1 MASDARSRRRE
12 EILQA
17 AFVEFCEK
25 GYDRAKIEEIAHR
38 AGIGKSTVYEY
49 FPSKAELLTATGDFV
64 LGQIFQDVESLLS
77 TDRPVRQALADYLE
91 YVSSMMGSIG
101 ASFLHIVGDMSVTQ
115 IVHNLCKRYLVT
127 ITACLERVLQAAQD
141 RGEIS
146 TDINVRT
153 ASQMIVTMPNP
164 PFVRLVR
171 QDHLRDSIER
181 LVDLLFAGLAPR

>member
-1 MASDARSRRRE
+1 METDTRSRRRE

-17 AFVEFCEK
+17 AFIEFCEK

-49 FPSKAELLTATGDFV
+49 FPSKAELLTATGDFI
-64 LGQIFQDVESLLS
+64 LGQIFSDVERLLS
-77 TDRPVRQALADYLE
+77 DDRPVRQALADYLE

-101 ASFLHIVGDMSVTQ
+101 ASFLHIVGDLSVTQ
-115 IVHNLCKRYLVT
+115 IVHDLCKRYLVT
-127 ITACLERVLQAAQD
+127 ITASLEHVLQTAQE

-146 TDINVRT
+146 PDINIRT

-171 QDHLRDSIER
+171 QEHLRDSIER
-181 LVDLLFAGLAPR
+181 LIDLLFTGLAPR